1 MNINRIFDKV
11 FCLSLESRHDRWLAV
26 NQEFINHNIKVER
39 FFGMQGNLLEMPLT
53 ANVKSGAVACTMG
66 HLFLHK
72 LAEMHSQTM
81 VDEAQL
87 NALRKELVGLRMSEF
102 EEELRE
108 SPQELLKG

>member
-1 MNINRIFDKV
+1 ME
-11 FCLSLESRHDRWLAV
+11 LE
-26 NQEFINHNIKVER
+26 
-39 FFGMQGNLLEMPLT
+39 
-53 ANVKSGAVACTMG
+53 
-66 HLFLHK
+66 HK